1 MCASSHSQVPLQ
13 STSLTAIETSLIN
26 NCDDMAF
33 CCALFYTA
41 LQACDRDFFPK
52 IYSGVAGGVTGL
64 EHPLSQKKKKKIY
77 LIFSKNKNYRKYTCY
92 LYTKIGTSRWREMP
106 QEGQKLEKEKLPL
119 EGEGLARRG

>member
-1 MCASSHSQVPLQ
+1 M
-13 STSLTAIETSLIN
+13 IN

-52 IYSGVAGGVTGL
+52 IYSGVAGGGGGGAYGARA
-64 EHPLSQKKKKKIY
+64 PPFSKKKKQIY

-92 LYTKIGTSRWREMP
+92 LYTKIGTSHWREMP
-106 QEGQKLEKEKLPL
+106 QAGQKLEKEKLPL